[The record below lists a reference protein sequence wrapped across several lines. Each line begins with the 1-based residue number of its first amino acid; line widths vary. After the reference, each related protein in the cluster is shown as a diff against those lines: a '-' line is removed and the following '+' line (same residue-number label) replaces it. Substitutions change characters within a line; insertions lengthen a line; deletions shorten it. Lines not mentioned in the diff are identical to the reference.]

1 MEKLFKNK
9 NTLRAGLTVLSIAA
23 AFFIAATVFQTFKVR
38 ALSQQ
43 TENHYMAA
51 FSDLCDYMDNIDV
64 YTKKILLAKG
74 EKQISALATQIY
86 METAAAKTNLSQ
98 LPLSDINLDN
108 TSKFLVQT
116 GDYMMVLSTKVQ
128 GGEEI
133 SQNEFENISAL
144 SEYAEKLSG
153 SLEELRGR
161 IYSGEITFSQSR
173 SIMSKADE
181 KTVPS
186 EISGLENEFM
196 EYPSLI
202 YDGPFSDHMTNKTS
216 DFLKYK
222 GQITEKMALR
232 SAEEYL
238 GKDRAQGLN
247 VTDEG
252 GGAIETYILS
262 KNEKDKNF
270 QIAITKQGSKIL
282 WMLDSRDVGKAKID
296 LDDARRFAKAFL
308 IKAGYNDR
316 TESYYEEANN
326 IATLNYAYEQ
336 DGVKIYSDLIK
347 VKVALDNGEILGIE
361 ATGYL
366 MNHKE
371 REFEGELIGEEEAK
385 KRVGTHLFVTEINL
399 AVIPLESGTEVLCY
413 ELKGAFDDRNYL
425 IYVNAKTGEDE
436 KILLLLE
443 SDSGILTV

>member
-133 SQNEFENISAL
+133 SQNEFENISVL

-222 GQITEKMALR
+222 GQITGKMALR

-308 IKAGYNDR
+308 IKAGYNDM

-385 KRVGTHLFVTEINL
+385 KRAGTHLSVTEINL

>member
-1 MEKLFKNK
+1 MEKMYENK
-9 NTLRAGLTVLSIAA
+9 KRMNTWTVVLSVAA
-23 AFFIAATVFQTFKVR
+23 VFLICATVFQTFKVR

-43 TENHYMAA
+43 TENHYMTA
-51 FSDLCDYMDNIDV
+51 FSDLCDYMDDIDV
-64 YTKKILLAKG
+64 LTKKILLAKG
-74 EKQISALATQIY
+74 EKQISTLATQIY

-98 LPLSDINLDN
+98 LPLSDVNLDN

-116 GDYMMVLSTKVQ
+116 GDYMMFLSSKTQ

-133 SQNEFENISAL
+133 SQKEFENLRAL
-144 SEYAEKLSG
+144 SDYAEKMSA
-153 SLEELRGR
+153 SLEGLRGR
-161 IYSGEITFSQSR
+161 IYSGEITFEE
-173 SIMSKADE
+173 SKKVMNNADE

-202 YDGPFSDHMTNKTS
+202 YDGPFSDHMANKTS

-222 GQITEKMALR
+222 GQITGKMALA
-232 SAEEYL
+232 SCEEYL
-238 GKDRAQGLN
+238 GKEKAEGLS

-252 GGAIETYILS
+252 GGVIETYILS
-262 KNEKDKNF
+262 RSEKDKNF
-270 QIAITKQGSKIL
+270 QIAITKQGAKIL
-282 WMLDSRDVGKAKID
+282 WMLDSREVGKAKID
-296 LDDARRFAKAFL
+296 IKEARRFANAFL
-308 IKAGYNDR
+308 IKAGYSDME
-316 TESYYEEANN
+316 ESYYEEANN
-326 IATLNYAYEQ
+326 VATLNFAYEQ

-371 REFEGELIGEEEAK
+371 REFPKELIGEDEAK
-385 KRVGTHLFVTEINL
+385 KRAGTHLDVAEINL
-399 AVIPLESGTEVLCY
+399 AVIPIESGKEVLCY
-413 ELKGAFDDRNYL
+413 ELSGAFDDRNYL

-436 KILLLLE
+436 KILLLIE
-443 SDSGILTV
+443 SENGILTV

>member
-1 MEKLFKNK
+1 MEKLSKNK
-9 NTLRAGLTVLSIAA
+9 NRLRGGRAALIVVA

-64 YTKKILLAKG
+64 YTKKILLARG
-74 EKQISALATQIY
+74 EKQIQALATQIY

-116 GDYMMVLSTKVQ
+116 GDYMMFLSSKAQ
-128 GGEEI
+128 RGEEVT
-133 SQNEFENISAL
+133 QNEFKNISAL
-144 SEYAEKLSG
+144 SDYAEKLSG

-161 IYSGEITFSQSR
+161 IYSGEITFSQSK
-173 SIMSKADE
+173 SVMSQADE

-186 EISGLENEFM
+186 EISGLENGFM

-216 DFLKYK
+216 DYLKYK
-222 GQITEKMALR
+222 GQITGKMALR
-232 SAEEYL
+232 AAEEYL
-238 GKDRAQGLN
+238 GKDRAEGLN

-252 GGAIETYILS
+252 GGTIETYILTG
-262 KNEKDKNF
+262 NDKDKNF
-270 QIAITKQGSKIL
+270 QIALTKQGAKIL

-296 LDDARRFAKAFL
+296 VNDARRFAKAFL
-308 IKAGYNDR
+308 IKAGYNDM

-371 REFEGELIGEEEAK
+371 RELEGELIGEEEAK
-385 KRVGTHLFVTEINL
+385 KRAGTHLSVTDIKL

-443 SDSGILTV
+443 SDSGVLTV

>member
-1 MEKLFKNK
+1 MEKLSKNK
-9 NTLRAGLTVLSIAA
+9 NRLRGGRAALIVVA

-74 EKQISALATQIY
+74 EKQIQALATQIY

-116 GDYMMVLSTKVQ
+116 GDYMMFLSSKAQ
-128 GGEEI
+128 RGEEVT
-133 SQNEFENISAL
+133 QNEFKNISAL
-144 SEYAEKLSG
+144 SDYAEKLSG

-161 IYSGEITFSQSR
+161 IYSGEITFSQSK
-173 SIMSKADE
+173 SVMSQADE

-186 EISGLENEFM
+186 EISGLENGFM

-216 DFLKYK
+216 DYLKYK
-222 GQITEKMALR
+222 GQITGKMALR
-232 SAEEYL
+232 AAEEYL
-238 GKDRAQGLN
+238 GKDRAEGLN

-252 GGAIETYILS
+252 GGTIETYILTG
-262 KNEKDKNF
+262 NDKDKNF
-270 QIAITKQGSKIL
+270 QIALTKQGAKIL

-296 LDDARRFAKAFL
+296 VNDARRFAKAFR
-308 IKAGYNDR
+308 R
-316 TESYYEEANN
+316 TEYSRQHSRR
-326 IATLNYAYEQ
+326 IRTLSQ
-336 DGVKIYSDLIK
+336 GS
-347 VKVALDNGEILGIE
+347 
-361 ATGYL
+361 T
-366 MNHKE
+366 
-371 REFEGELIGEEEAK
+371 R
-385 KRVGTHLFVTEINL
+385 
-399 AVIPLESGTEVLCY
+399 
-413 ELKGAFDDRNYL
+413 
-425 IYVNAKTGEDE
+425 
-436 KILLLLE
+436 
-443 SDSGILTV
+443 